1 MRPPASRLPAAP
13 TPLDCGGPPPR
24 MPPVPTFLLLRRRYL
39 GDVVLLGAVARNL
52 RQHRPDARIHLV
64 TEATYAGLAPLQPE
78 LTGVLAFPRRATEW
92 PGFVRRLR
100 ALRATHALDFDNT
113 ERTALVTRLSGA
125 PVRATFD
132 RELIPHR
139 WPRLYTHAAKVTNA
153 FYDSHPIIDTYLALP
168 AAVGVPVVTRE
179 PRLVPLAAD
188 LAAAARLTGGPR
200 TADPRRPR
208 RVLVHPGSRSP
219 FRLWPA
225 ERFAAVCDRLQDE
238 LDAQVFLTAG
248 PGEEALVDALRRA
261 ARTHLVTL
269 RPLTT
274 PGALA
279 ALAAQCDVFLGHD
292 SGPMHVA
299 AAAGTPVV
307 ALFGGQNATIW
318 RPPGAGH
325 TVLQAPLPCACLG
338 AAVPGP
344 CVQGDSY
351 RSYCVRHLDVLAVF
365 AAVAATLA
373 R

>member
-1 MRPPASRLPAAP
+1 MPA
-13 TPLDCGGPPPR
+13 TR
-24 MPPVPTFLLLRRRYL
+24 MPPAPTFLLLRRRYL
-39 GDVVLLGAVARNL
+39 GDLVLLGAVARNL
-52 RQHRPDARIHLV
+52 RRHRPEARIHLV
-64 TEATYAGLAPLQPE
+64 TEAAYAGVAPLQPE
-78 LTGVLAFPRRATEW
+78 LAGVLTFPRRAREW

-153 FYDSHPIIDTYLALP
+153 FYDSHAIIDTYLALP
-168 AAVGVPVVTRE
+168 AALGVPAAERT
-179 PRLVPLAAD
+179 PRLVPLATD

-238 LDAQVFLTAG
+238 LGAQVFLTAG
-248 PGEEALVDALRRA
+248 PGEEPLVDALRRA

-269 RPLTT
+269 RPLAT

-299 AAAGTPVV
+299 AATGTPVV

-318 RPPGAGH
+318 RPPGEGH

-338 AAVPGP
+338 AAAPGP
-344 CVQGDSY
+344 CVPGDSY
-351 RSYCVRHLDVLAVF
+351 RSYCVRHLEVPAVF